1 MTPARMTSSSKIGTT
16 QRRGDIRRERLKQ
29 AATMLLTESTF
40 DAITY
45 QDIAKRADLPLAS
58 CYHFYPNKLAL
69 VRSIADDMTCDYLAE
84 VFNLNFYQDRDTLKS
99 LLERWVEIGVTHHM
113 RSVAELEIFFG
124 PDIPMSV
131 RNDSLERE
139 KIIALRLAELV
150 ERRLGTI
157 ALDGL
162 SNVLY
167 YAIELARTCLALNY
181 QEHRTIT
188 PKGIERAK
196 TALTSYTLAHL

>member
-1 MTPARMTSSSKIGTT
+1 MTSSSKAGNT

-29 AATMLLTESTF
+29 ATTQLLTESTF
-40 DAITY
+40 DSITY

-69 VRSIADDMTCDYLAE
+69 VRSIADEMTSDYLAS
-84 VFNLNFYQDRDTLKS
+84 VFNLRLYQDSDTLGT
-99 LLERWVEIGVTHHM
+99 LLERWVELGVEHHM
-113 RSVAELEIFFG
+113 KSVAELEIFFG

-139 KIIALRLAELV
+139 KIIAVKLAELIDG
-150 ERRLGTI
+150 RLGTVP
-157 ALDGL
+157 LEDL
-162 SNVLY
+162 SSVLY

-181 QEHRTIT
+181 QEHGKIM
-188 PKGIERAK
+188 PEGIRRAK
-196 TALTSYTLAHL
+196 TAVVAYTLAHL